1 MVEKHASS
9 LPLLLLAFVG
19 SCAFADFAPLAP
31 AEAPT
36 PPAATPAPDAPL
48 QADPLLHRGCLENGF
63 SYIIRPTKEPAGQAS
78 MRLFLITGSLDESEE
93 TMGISHFVEH
103 MVFNGSRHFRRGELI
118 AAMQRLGLGLG
129 GDANAFTSMQNTL
142 YKLDL
147 PNLKPETVEFALT
160 MLRDVADGAT
170 LADEDIER
178 ERGII
183 LSELR
188 AGDSASYR
196 AEMAMMSKL
205 VGGPRVVDYQHIWRE
220 EVILH
225 CPAETIRAYY
235 RDNYV
240 PSRMTLVITGD
251 IAPQQAE
258 EWVRRHFS
266 SMEKRSAPER
276 PAVGTPE
283 NRGAGS
289 FVIQNDEAA
298 NSTLI
303 LALVNPWKARPDTL
317 EQRVGELPLDFA
329 CAMLN
334 NRLTNLAQQAGCPF
348 ISARLI
354 PREHVFGAAD
364 IFSLRVVMPPS
375 QWKEGLSAAVG
386 ELRRSLQYGFTPEEV
401 QGAAVSLNA
410 RSRKAVETW
419 AHVSA
424 QALAHKI
431 VDALESNSLITTPA
445 EDARARAAGIRRIL
459 SRPSLCR
466 EALARAY
473 DAGRARLILCG
484 KVAEDATP
492 ATLAGTY
499 ASACIRELAAPAQM
513 MQRPFAYE
521 HIGEPGTVVSREEIA
536 DLGITTL
543 CLSNGVRVNLKPLG
557 RGMGRIY
564 VSAAVDGG
572 TMRLPLIPALD
583 EMAQA
588 VMSRGGLEAH
598 SAHEL
603 ARLFA
608 GHRVQSSFSM
618 DEERFVFSGNTSPA
632 DLEWQ
637 CKLLCA
643 SILYPGYRP
652 EGEVHL
658 RRSVP
663 TFLRGT
669 EASPLGAFGAQVTP
683 SCFGDDCRFC
693 FPTAEQFA
701 AVNTTM
707 VKEALTPFLQKGA
720 LELTLVGDFAVDE
733 VLPLL
738 LRSFGAMPPR
748 AAEFS
753 PLPEG
758 ARRVQMQPWGKHEVL
773 YYDGSLDKTLVA
785 QVYPAGDGRD
795 LRRSRRLAILCS
807 IASNRI
813 FDVVRTEL
821 GEGYAP
827 TMQVDLRQGYEGAAT
842 FAALSTGVESNREKV
857 AAAMARALA
866 PLGRAEISE
875 EEFHLAMSP
884 YLADADK
891 AYRQPG
897 FWLSCML
904 RLQSDSRAL
913 EMLRYFR
920 SDAASIS
927 LEEIRALAKE
937 IFGSGQ
943 QNTYFILPRG
953 RSSEPGAP

>member
-1 MVEKHASS
+1 MWKRLSKSAAS
-9 LPLLLLAFVG
+9 LPLLLFALAGGMV
-19 SCAFADFAPLAP
+19 SAQSAPPP
-31 AEAPT
+31 AEVAEA
-36 PPAATPAPDAPL
+36 AATAPL
-48 QADPLLHRGCLENGF
+48 QPDPLLHRGQLDNGLSF
-63 SYIIRPTKEPAGQAS
+63 IIRPTKEPAGQAS
-78 MRLFLITGSLDESEE
+78 IRLFINTGSLDESEE
-93 TMGISHFVEH
+93 TRGISHFIEH
-103 MVFNGSRHFRRGELI
+103 MVFNGSRHFERGELI
-118 AAMQRLGLGLG
+118 PAMQRFGLALG
-129 GDANAFTSMQNTL
+129 GSVNAFTSMTNTL

-160 MLRDVADGAT
+160 LLRDVADGAT
-170 LADEDIER
+170 LKNEDIER

-188 AGDSASYR
+188 AGDSATYR
-196 AEMAMMSKL
+196 AEMAMMEQL
-205 VGGPRVVDYQHIWRE
+205 VGGTRVVDYQPIGRE

-251 IAPQQAE
+251 VAPQQAE

-266 SMEKRSAPER
+266 SMEKRSSPER
-276 PAVGTPE
+276 PAVGTPA

-289 FVIQNDEAA
+289 FVIPNEEAA
-298 NSTLI
+298 NTTLI
-303 LALVNPWKARPDTL
+303 LAVVNPWKARPDTL
-317 EQRVGELPLDFA
+317 EQRVEALPLDFA

-348 ISARLI
+348 ISARII
-354 PREHVFGAAD
+354 PRERVFGAAE
-364 IFSLRVVMPPS
+364 IFSLRVVTPPS
-375 QWKEGLSAAVG
+375 QWKEGLVAAVD
-386 ELRRSLQYGFTPEEV
+386 ELRRALQYGFAPEEV
-401 QGAAVSLNA
+401 QGAAVSLLA
-410 RSRKAVETW
+410 RSRKALETW
-419 AHVSA
+419 ERVSA

-431 VDALESNSLITTPA
+431 VGTLESQTLFTTPE
-445 EDARARAAGIRRIL
+445 EDARARVMGMQRIF
-459 SRPSLCR
+459 SRKELCR
-466 EALARAY
+466 EALERAY
-473 DAGRARLILCG
+473 DAGRARLILHG
-484 KVAEDATP
+484 KLAEDATP
-492 ATLAGTY
+492 EMLAGSY
-499 ASACIRELAAPAQM
+499 ASACLRELSAPAQM
-513 MQRPFAYE
+513 MLRPFAYE
-521 HIGEPGTVVSREEIA
+521 YIGEPGTVVSREEIA
-536 DLGITTL
+536 ELGITTL
-543 CLSNGVRVNLKPLG
+543 CLSNGVRVNLKPMG

-583 EMAQA
+583 EMAQT
-588 VMSRGGLEAH
+588 VMSHGGLEVH
-598 SAHEL
+598 SARDL

-618 DEERFVFSGNTSPA
+618 DEERFIFSGNTSPA

-643 SILYPGYRP
+643 AIMHPGYRP
-652 EGEVHL
+652 EGEAQL

-663 TFLRGT
+663 IFLRGT
-669 EASPLGAFGAQVTP
+669 ESSPLGAFGAQVTP

-693 FPTAEQFA
+693 FPSVEQFA
-701 AVNTTM
+701 AVNTAM
-707 VKEALTPFLQKGA
+707 VKEVITPFLQKGA

-748 AAEFS
+748 AAEYS

-758 ARRVQMQPWGKHEVL
+758 ARRVQLQPWGKREVL

-785 QVYPAGDGRD
+785 LVYPAGDGRD

-842 FAALSTGVESNREKV
+842 FAALSTGVEANREKV
-857 AAAMARALA
+857 AAAMERALA
-866 PLGRAEISE
+866 TLGRGEIGE
-875 EEFHLAMSP
+875 QEFRLAMSP
-884 YLADADK
+884 YLAETDK
-891 AYRQPG
+891 AYLQPG
-897 FWLSCML
+897 FWLGSML
-904 RLQSDSRAL
+904 RLQSDPRAL
-913 EMLRYFR
+913 EMLRSFR
-920 SDAASIS
+920 SDAASIT
-927 LEEIRALAKE
+927 LEEIRALARE

-953 RSSEPGAP
+953 RSTATEAP